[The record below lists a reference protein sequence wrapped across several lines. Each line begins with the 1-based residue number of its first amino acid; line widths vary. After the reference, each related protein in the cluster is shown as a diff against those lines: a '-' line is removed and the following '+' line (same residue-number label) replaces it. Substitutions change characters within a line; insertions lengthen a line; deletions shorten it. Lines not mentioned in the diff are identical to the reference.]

1 MAKKNIE
8 IPKDNN
14 IIRMPLEEVM
24 PDNYLPYAV
33 EVAKDRALPDVR
45 DGLKPV
51 HRRILYG
58 AYMLKAFPDK
68 PYYKS
73 ARIVGDILGK
83 YHPHGDSSVYD
94 AMVILAQNFSTRAP
108 LIDGHGNWGSIDG
121 DGAAAM
127 RYTEARLSSISMEM
141 LRDIEKNVV
150 DMVPNYSDSEMEPK
164 VLPARYP
171 NLLVNGTFGIAVG
184 LSTNIPP
191 HNLREVIDGTLAYID
206 NNEITTREL
215 MNYIKGPDLPT
226 GGVLIGEKTL
236 LSAYETGE
244 GKVTLRAKAKIETLE
259 NGRLG
264 IVITEFPYRR
274 NKARIL
280 QTISDM
286 TGDKRHAKAL
296 DGIVDIRDESDRT
309 GIRAVI
315 EFKKAVDHD
324 MADKVLKYLY
334 KKTDLQGN
342 ISFNMVALADGKPET
357 MGLKTI
363 ISHYVNH
370 QKDVVTRRTKR
381 ELEVAEKRFHIVEGF
396 IKAIGIM
403 DEVIATIRAS
413 KSKKYAHENL
423 VSKFG
428 FTDLQAEAILELML
442 YRLTGLEIKVFQKEH
457 KELSKKIKALRKIL
471 ENESVLL
478 GVIKDELKE
487 VAEVYGDERRTALI
501 EDESEAKIDL
511 EELIVAED
519 VMVTLSN
526 EGFIKKIPL
535 KTYNRS
541 NVDENEIEY
550 REGDY
555 LKFLIKSNTKDTLA
569 IFTDKGTVYQ
579 IKCNSVADKKWKDKG
594 ERLEDLIRGLSLED
608 EKIIALESI
617 ENFLPNKCFKFITA
631 NGLIKKTTLDK
642 FVTAYSK
649 LMAIKLKNDDLL
661 ASVSLIDSQDEE
673 RFVEIETTNGLN
685 FVVSE
690 PELEFTDRNILGVQ
704 LVPLK
709 SGNQIKSIRFVDNY
723 EYKEFII
730 GINKKG
736 NIKTFSN
743 MNSNSYEKV
752 KVNSFRNILAFSNK
766 GKVFKFPAYLLQ
778 NTEESNISDLVDGFE
793 KDELIIKVAPI
804 NEFGKIGEDLFV
816 YFFSREGLVK
826 KTSLREFLGEF
837 NNQIAYKFKT
847 PKDEL
852 INVDINFENATVI
865 LVTKNGMGI
874 KFLATAIN
882 PMGRVAS
889 GVTGI
894 SLKDDNKVIFGKVIP
909 PSEGIDDKTLEAYND
924 YKKELTSNYEKL
936 ILESKQKEKAEV
948 NIEDIKLQNRA
959 GRGSSLMILVL
970 EDYIRDVI
978 IK

>member
-413 KSKKYAHENL
+413 KSKKDAHENL

-526 EGFIKKIPL
+526 EGFIKKLPL

-752 KVNSFRNILAFSNK
+752 KVNSFRNIIAFSNK

-793 KDELIIKVAPI
+793 KDEIIIKVAPI

-852 INVDINFENATVI
+852 VNVDINFENATVI

-894 SLKDDNKVIFGKVIP
+894 SLKDDNKVIFVKVIP
-909 PSEGIDDKTLEAYND
+909 PSEDIDDKTLEAYND

>member
-83 YHPHGDSSVYD
+83 YHPHGDSSVYY

-413 KSKKYAHENL
+413 KSKKDAHENL

-579 IKCNSVADKKWKDKG
+579 IKCNSVSDKKWKDKG

-690 PELEFTDRNILGVQ
+690 PELEFTDRNILGIQ

-752 KVNSFRNILAFSNK
+752 KVNSFRNIIAFSNK

-874 KFLATAIN
+874 KFSATAIN

>member
-413 KSKKYAHENL
+413 KSKKDAHENL
-423 VSKFG
+423 VSKFQ

-526 EGFIKKIPL
+526 EGFIKKLPL

-743 MNSNSYEKV
+743 MNSSSYEKV
-752 KVNSFRNILAFSNK
+752 KVNSFRNVIAFSNK

-852 INVDINFENATVI
+852 VNVDINFENATVI

-874 KFLATAIN
+874 KFSATAIN

-909 PSEGIDDKTLEAYND
+909 LAEGIDDKTLEAYND

-970 EDYIRDVI
+970 EDYIRGVI

>member
-413 KSKKYAHENL
+413 KSKKDAHENL

-457 KELSKKIKALRKIL
+457 KELSKKIKAIRKIL

-526 EGFIKKIPL
+526 EGFIKKLPL

-752 KVNSFRNILAFSNK
+752 KVNSFRNIIAFSNK

-936 ILESKQKEKAEV
+936 VLESKQKEKAEV

>member
-413 KSKKYAHENL
+413 KSKKDAHENL
-423 VSKFG
+423 VLKFG

-579 IKCNSVADKKWKDKG
+579 IKCNSVSDKKWKDKG

-752 KVNSFRNILAFSNK
+752 KVNSFRNIIAFSNK

-909 PSEGIDDKTLEAYND
+909 PSEGIDNKTLEAYND

-936 ILESKQKEKAEV
+936 VLESKQKEKAEV

>member
-191 HNLREVIDGTLAYID
+191 HNLKEVIDGTLAYID

-413 KSKKYAHENL
+413 KSKKDAHENL
-423 VSKFG
+423 VLKFG

-526 EGFIKKIPL
+526 EGFIKKLPL

-730 GINKKG
+730 GINKNG

-752 KVNSFRNILAFSNK
+752 KVNSFRNIIAFSNK

-816 YFFSREGLVK
+816 YFFSKEGLVK

-852 INVDINFENATVI
+852 VNVDINFENATVI
-865 LVTKNGMGI
+865 LVTKNGIGI
-874 KFLATAIN
+874 KFSATAIN

-909 PSEGIDDKTLEAYND
+909 LTEGIDDKTLEAYND

-936 ILESKQKEKAEV
+936 VLESKQKEKAEV

>member
-413 KSKKYAHENL
+413 KSKKDAHENL

-526 EGFIKKIPL
+526 EGFIKKLPL

-743 MNSNSYEKV
+743 MNSSSYEKV
-752 KVNSFRNILAFSNK
+752 KVNSFRNVIAFSNK

-852 INVDINFENATVI
+852 VNVDINFENATVI

-874 KFLATAIN
+874 KFSATAIN

-909 PSEGIDDKTLEAYND
+909 LAEGIDDKSLEAYND

>member
-83 YHPHGDSSVYD
+83 YHPHGDRSVYD

-413 KSKKYAHENL
+413 KSKKDAHENL

-752 KVNSFRNILAFSNK
+752 KVNSFRNIIAFSNK

-793 KDELIIKVAPI
+793 KDEIIIKVAPI

-852 INVDINFENATVI
+852 VNVDINFENATVI

-909 PSEGIDDKTLEAYND
+909 PSEDIDDKTLEAYND

>member
-413 KSKKYAHENL
+413 KSKKDAHENL

-752 KVNSFRNILAFSNK
+752 KVNSFRNIIAFSNK

-816 YFFSREGLVK
+816 YFFSKEGLVK

-874 KFLATAIN
+874 KFSATAIN

-894 SLKDDNKVIFGKVIP
+894 SLKDNNKVIFGKVIP
-909 PSEGIDDKTLEAYND
+909 LTEGIDDKTLEAYND

-936 ILESKQKEKAEV
+936 VLESKQKEKAEV

>member
-141 LRDIEKNVV
+141 LRDIEKDVV

-413 KSKKYAHENL
+413 KSKKDAHENL

-526 EGFIKKIPL
+526 EGFIKKIPI

-752 KVNSFRNILAFSNK
+752 KVNSFRNIIAFSNK

-793 KDELIIKVAPI
+793 KDEIIIKVAPI

-852 INVDINFENATVI
+852 VNVDINFENATVI

-874 KFLATAIN
+874 KFSATAIN

>member
-413 KSKKYAHENL
+413 KSKKDAHENL
-423 VSKFG
+423 VLKFG

-752 KVNSFRNILAFSNK
+752 KVNSFRNIIAFSNK

-852 INVDINFENATVI
+852 VNVDINFENATVI

-874 KFLATAIN
+874 KFSATAIN

>member
-324 MADKVLKYLY
+324 MADKVIKYLY

-413 KSKKYAHENL
+413 KSKKDAHENL

-752 KVNSFRNILAFSNK
+752 KVNSFRNIIAFSNK

-936 ILESKQKEKAEV
+936 VLESKQKEKAEV

>member
-413 KSKKYAHENL
+413 KSKKDAHENL

-752 KVNSFRNILAFSNK
+752 KVNSFRNIIAFSNK

-909 PSEGIDDKTLEAYND
+909 STEGIDDKTLEAYND

-936 ILESKQKEKAEV
+936 VLESKQKEKAEV

>member
-83 YHPHGDSSVYD
+83 YHPHGDISVYD

-413 KSKKYAHENL
+413 KSKKDAHENL

-526 EGFIKKIPL
+526 EGFIKKLPL

-709 SGNQIKSIRFVDNY
+709 GGNQIKSIRFVDNY

-752 KVNSFRNILAFSNK
+752 KVNSFRNIIAFSNK

-852 INVDINFENATVI
+852 VNVDINFENATVI

-936 ILESKQKEKAEV
+936 VLESKQKEKAEV

>member
-413 KSKKYAHENL
+413 KSKKDAHENL
-423 VSKFG
+423 VLKFG

-752 KVNSFRNILAFSNK
+752 KVNSFRNIIAFSNK

-852 INVDINFENATVI
+852 VNVDINFENATVI

-936 ILESKQKEKAEV
+936 VLESKQKEKAEV

>member
-413 KSKKYAHENL
+413 KSKKDAHENL
-423 VSKFG
+423 VLKFG

-579 IKCNSVADKKWKDKG
+579 IKCNSVSDKKWKDKG

-752 KVNSFRNILAFSNK
+752 KVNSFRNIIAFSNK

-874 KFLATAIN
+874 KFSATAIN

>member
-743 MNSNSYEKV
+743 MNINSYEKV
-752 KVNSFRNILAFSNK
+752 KVNSFRNIIAFSNK

-852 INVDINFENATVI
+852 VNVDINFENATVI

-874 KFLATAIN
+874 KFSATAIN

-894 SLKDDNKVIFGKVIP
+894 SLKDDNKVIFGKVIS

>member
-83 YHPHGDSSVYD
+83 YHPHGDISVYD

-413 KSKKYAHENL
+413 KSKKDAHENL
-423 VSKFG
+423 VLKFG

-579 IKCNSVADKKWKDKG
+579 IKCNSVSDKKWKDKG

-752 KVNSFRNILAFSNK
+752 KVNSFRNIIAFSNK

-778 NTEESNISDLVDGFE
+778 NIEESNISDLVDGFE

-852 INVDINFENATVI
+852 VNVDINFENATVI

-874 KFLATAIN
+874 KFSATAIN

-909 PSEGIDDKTLEAYND
+909 LAEGIDDKTLEAYND

-936 ILESKQKEKAEV
+936 VLESKQKEKAEV

>member
-141 LRDIEKNVV
+141 LRDIEKDVV

-215 MNYIKGPDLPT
+215 INYIKGPDLPT

-413 KSKKYAHENL
+413 KSKKDAHENL

-526 EGFIKKIPL
+526 EGFIKKIPI

-752 KVNSFRNILAFSNK
+752 KVNSFRNIIAFSNK

-852 INVDINFENATVI
+852 VNVDINFENATVI

-874 KFLATAIN
+874 KFSATAIN

>member
-141 LRDIEKNVV
+141 LRDIEKDVV

-413 KSKKYAHENL
+413 KSKKDAHENL
-423 VSKFG
+423 VLKFG

-752 KVNSFRNILAFSNK
+752 KVNSFRNIIAFSNK

-852 INVDINFENATVI
+852 VNVDINFENATVI

-882 PMGRVAS
+882 TMGRVAS

-936 ILESKQKEKAEV
+936 VLESKQKEKAEV

>member
-14 IIRMPLEEVM
+14 IVRMPLEEVM

-94 AMVILAQNFSTRAP
+94 AMVILAQDFSTRAP

-141 LRDIEKNVV
+141 LRDIEKSVV

-191 HNLREVIDGTLAYID
+191 HNLKEVIDGTLAYID
-206 NNEITTREL
+206 NNEITTKEL

-226 GGVLIGEKTL
+226 GGVLIGQKTL

-244 GKVTLRAKAKIETLE
+244 GKVTLRAKANIEKLE

-296 DGIVDIRDESDRT
+296 DGIADIRDESDRT

-315 EFKKAVDHD
+315 EFKKAIDHD
-324 MADKVLKYLY
+324 MADKILKYLY

-363 ISHYVNH
+363 ITHYVNH
-370 QKDVVTRRTKR
+370 QKEVVTRRTKR

-413 KSKKYAHENL
+413 KSKKDAHENL
-423 VSKFG
+423 VVKFS

-457 KELSKKIKALRKIL
+457 KELSKKIKELRRIL

-478 GVIKDELKE
+478 GVIKEELKE
-487 VAEVYGDERRTALI
+487 VAETYGDDRRTALV

-608 EKIIALESI
+608 EKIVAIESI

-649 LMAIKLKNDDLL
+649 LMALKLKNDDSL
-661 ASVSLIDSQDEE
+661 ASVSLIDSDDEE

-690 PELEFTDRNILGVQ
+690 PELEFTDRNIMGVQ

-709 SGNQIKSIRFVDNY
+709 SDNQIKSIRFVDNY

-736 NIKTFSN
+736 NIKTFNN
-743 MNSNSYEKV
+743 MNSSAYEKV
-752 KVNSFRNILAFSNK
+752 KVNSFRNIIAFSNK
-766 GKVFKFPAYLLQ
+766 GRVYKFPTYLLQ

-793 KDELIIKVAPI
+793 KDENIIKVASI
-804 NEFGKIGEDLFV
+804 NEFGRIGEDLFV

-837 NNQIAYKFKT
+837 NNQVAYKFKT
-847 PKDEL
+847 QNDEL
-852 INVDINFENATVI
+852 VNVDINFEDATII

-874 KFLATAIN
+874 KFSATAIN

-894 SLKDDNKVIFGKVIP
+894 SLKDDDKVIFGKAIP
-909 PSEGIDDKTLEAYND
+909 QMEGVDTETLEAYND
-924 YKKELTSNYEKL
+924 YKKELSNNYEKL
-936 ILESKQKEKAEV
+936 VLESKQKEKADV
-948 NIEDIKLQNRA
+948 NIDDIKLQNRA
-959 GRGSSLMILVL
+959 GRGSSLIIVVL
-970 EDYIRDVI
+970 GDYIKDVI

>member
-334 KKTDLQGN
+334 KKTDIQGN

-413 KSKKYAHENL
+413 KSKKDAHENL

-526 EGFIKKIPL
+526 EGFIKKLPL

-752 KVNSFRNILAFSNK
+752 KVNSFRNIIAFSNK

-793 KDELIIKVAPI
+793 KDEIIIKVAPI

-852 INVDINFENATVI
+852 VNVDINFENATVI

-909 PSEGIDDKTLEAYND
+909 PSEDIDDKTLEAYND

>member
-83 YHPHGDSSVYD
+83 YHPHGDISVYD

-141 LRDIEKNVV
+141 LRDIEKDVV

-413 KSKKYAHENL
+413 KSKKDAHENL

-526 EGFIKKIPL
+526 EGFIKKIPI

-752 KVNSFRNILAFSNK
+752 KVNSFRNIIAFSNK

-852 INVDINFENATVI
+852 VNVDINFENATVI

-874 KFLATAIN
+874 KFSATAIN

>member
-413 KSKKYAHENL
+413 KSKKDAHENL

-526 EGFIKKIPL
+526 EGFIKKLPL

-752 KVNSFRNILAFSNK
+752 KVNSFRNIIAFSNK

-778 NTEESNISDLVDGFE
+778 NTEESNISVLVDGFE
-793 KDELIIKVAPI
+793 KDELIIKLAPI

-874 KFLATAIN
+874 KFSATAIN

-909 PSEGIDDKTLEAYND
+909 LTEGIDDKTLEAYND

-936 ILESKQKEKAEV
+936 VLESKQKEKAEV

>member
-191 HNLREVIDGTLAYID
+191 HNLKEVIDGTLAYID

-413 KSKKYAHENL
+413 KSKKDAHENL

-709 SGNQIKSIRFVDNY
+709 NGNQIKSIRFVDNY

-852 INVDINFENATVI
+852 VNVDINFENATVI

-874 KFLATAIN
+874 KFSATAIN

-936 ILESKQKEKAEV
+936 VLESKQKEKAEV

>member
-413 KSKKYAHENL
+413 KSKKDAHENL

-608 EKIIALESI
+608 EKIIAIESI

-752 KVNSFRNILAFSNK
+752 KVNSFRNIIAFSNK

-793 KDELIIKVAPI
+793 KDELIIKVATI

-852 INVDINFENATVI
+852 VNVDINFENATVI

-874 KFLATAIN
+874 KFSATAIN

-909 PSEGIDDKTLEAYND
+909 LAEGIDDKTLEAYND

>member
-244 GKVTLRAKAKIETLE
+244 GKVTLRAKAKIEALE

-413 KSKKYAHENL
+413 KSKKDAHENL

-709 SGNQIKSIRFVDNY
+709 SGNQIKRIRFVDNY

-752 KVNSFRNILAFSNK
+752 KVNSFRNIIAFSNK

-852 INVDINFENATVI
+852 VNVDINFENATVI

-874 KFLATAIN
+874 KFSATAIN

-936 ILESKQKEKAEV
+936 VLESKQKEKAEV

>member
-413 KSKKYAHENL
+413 KSKKDAHENL

-526 EGFIKKIPL
+526 EGFIKKLPL

-709 SGNQIKSIRFVDNY
+709 SDNQIKSIRFVDNY

-743 MNSNSYEKV
+743 MNSSSYEKV
-752 KVNSFRNILAFSNK
+752 KVNSFINVIAFSNK

-852 INVDINFENATVI
+852 VNVDINFENATVI

-874 KFLATAIN
+874 KFSATAIN

-894 SLKDDNKVIFGKVIP
+894 SLKDDNKVVFGKVIP
-909 PSEGIDDKTLEAYND
+909 LAEGIDDKTLEAYND

>member
-413 KSKKYAHENL
+413 KSKKDAHENL
-423 VSKFG
+423 VLKFG

-752 KVNSFRNILAFSNK
+752 KVNSFRNIIAFSNK

-936 ILESKQKEKAEV
+936 VLESKQKEKAEV

>member
-141 LRDIEKNVV
+141 LRDIEKDVV

-413 KSKKYAHENL
+413 KSKKDAHENL

-526 EGFIKKIPL
+526 EGFIKKIPI

-752 KVNSFRNILAFSNK
+752 KVNSFRNIIAFSNK

-852 INVDINFENATVI
+852 VNVDINFENATVI

-874 KFLATAIN
+874 KFSATAIN

-909 PSEGIDDKTLEAYND
+909 PSEDIDDKTLEAYND

>member
-315 EFKKAVDHD
+315 EFKKAVDYD

-413 KSKKYAHENL
+413 KSKKDAHENL

-752 KVNSFRNILAFSNK
+752 KVNSFRNIIAFSNK

-852 INVDINFENATVI
+852 VNVDINFENATVI

-874 KFLATAIN
+874 KFSATAIN

-936 ILESKQKEKAEV
+936 VLESKQKEKAEV
-948 NIEDIKLQNRA
+948 NIEDVKLQNRA

>member
-413 KSKKYAHENL
+413 KSKKDAHENL
-423 VSKFG
+423 VLKFG

-752 KVNSFRNILAFSNK
+752 KVNSFRNIIAFSNK

-793 KDELIIKVAPI
+793 KDELIIKVAPM

-852 INVDINFENATVI
+852 VNVDINFENATII

-874 KFLATAIN
+874 KFSATAIN

-909 PSEGIDDKTLEAYND
+909 PTEGIDDKTLEAYND

-936 ILESKQKEKAEV
+936 VLESKQKEKAEV

-970 EDYIRDVI
+970 EDYIKNVI